1 MNAELAEV
9 AVTFGRVLVGGVFVY
24 GAVEHFPALRPLTEM
39 MRKRGVPM
47 PLTVLVG
54 GSLLQIGLGLAL
66 IAGVLVPWAS
76 LGLVVFTI
84 AATIMF
90 LNFWDMEGGARV
102 GAKNTFVVNVALVG
116 GLLVLAGMGQP
127 TG

>member
-1 MNAELAEV
+1 MNEQLAEIV
-9 AVTFGRVLVGGVFVY
+9 LIVGRVLMGGVFVY
-24 GAVEHFPALRPLTEM
+24 AGVEHFPALQPLTEM
-39 MRKRGVPM
+39 MRKRGVPL
-47 PLTVLVG
+47 PLTVLVV
-54 GSLLQIGLGLAL
+54 GSLFQIALGLAV
-66 IAGVLVPWAS
+66 IAGVLVPWAC

-90 LNFWDMEGGARV
+90 LNFWDMEGVARA

-116 GLLVLAGMGQP
+116 GLLVLAS